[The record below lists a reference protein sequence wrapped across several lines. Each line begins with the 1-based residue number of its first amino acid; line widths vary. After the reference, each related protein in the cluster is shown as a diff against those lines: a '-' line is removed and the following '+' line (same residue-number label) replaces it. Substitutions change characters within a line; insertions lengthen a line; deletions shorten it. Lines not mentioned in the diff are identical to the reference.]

1 MSKNSLLTRS
11 NIRKAKGQTVAI
23 TILVLLASIMMNLW
37 LALGIDYK
45 ANFDRTHDRLN
56 DSHITLILPDADEI
70 VNFIKDKLDNSSDV
84 SEYCVTPTY
93 QTLFNKDDALS
104 REVGKFEIVEEGNYK
119 SGIYLPIIDKGDAD
133 YQYQIGDDYQ
143 TDNGDKFTVCGFFN
157 STMMGSQNCGIIG
170 YMATD
175 DVFHKLYDTDDEQ
188 TALFTHNV
196 CVSVRL
202 NDKSQSKR
210 VRMEIRTALK
220 EHIDELGWSV
230 SYASNTYEMVTT
242 TRYIS
247 QSICAAVICAMAF
260 IIILIAAVVISSNV
274 GNFISQNM
282 QNLGA
287 LKAIGYKSS
296 QLIGAQTAQFSL
308 VALISSICGVGL
320 SYTIFPYIVDMMNQ
334 QTGIPYDVRF
344 LPIPC
349 VITIAAVVGAVALS
363 VFLSARGIKKI
374 EPITALRQGIAT
386 HNFKKN
392 HVPLDKAKSPI
403 NLALALKTTLSGAK
417 RNITVCVTML
427 VLSLVIVFAG
437 MMYKNVI
444 ADVTPIRNMVIG
456 EVTDYGVNVN
466 SNIKDSFL
474 EDMKNDN
481 RVEKIYRYTFYNIT
495 HEGGAELEG
504 HCSDDF
510 GQINNQNLV
519 VEGRFPKYANEV
531 AIGISYAR
539 DMGLK
544 IGDEITLS
552 SNKKGK
558 FIITGFTQYSNA
570 LGMDCLLTEE
580 GCESLVE
587 EYEGVKIPFYD
598 YYMNIKSGVDIDA
611 FDKELK
617 DKYGDKIVYSD
628 NMQRVIDNDLSVY
641 TSLVAVIVVAV
652 IVLSALIVL
661 FVLYLLVRMMLNN
674 KKRDYGILKALG
686 YTTGQLVV
694 QTAFSLMPPIA
705 VSAAV
710 GITISSLVIKP
721 LTSVFLAGIAVVKC
735 PFEISILFNIIAG
748 IALILFAFGTA
759 CLMSLRI
766 KKIVPR
772 ELLSGE

>member
-1 MSKNSLLTRS
+1 MSKSSILARS
-11 NIRKAKGQTVAI
+11 NLRKAKGQTVAI

-56 DSHITLILPDADEI
+56 DGHITIFLTDVDEI
-70 VNFIKDKLDNSSDV
+70 VDFVKDKLDKSPDV

-93 QTLFNKDDALS
+93 QSLFNKDDALS

-188 TALFTHNV
+188 TALYTHNM

-220 EHIDELGWSV
+220 ERIDELGWSV

-320 SYTIFPYIVDMMNQ
+320 SYTVFPYIVDMMNQ

-392 HVPLDKAKSPI
+392 HVPLDKTKSPV
-403 NLALALKTTLSGAK
+403 NLALALKSTLSGAK

-444 ADVTPIRNMVIG
+444 ADVTPILNMVIG

-539 DMGLK
+539 DMGMK

-552 SNKKGK
+552 SDKKGK

-580 GCESLVE
+580 GYESLVE
-587 EYEGVKIPFYD
+587 EYEGVKIPFCH
-598 YYMNIKSGVDIDA
+598 YYMNIRDDVDIDT
-611 FDKELK
+611 FDKEVK
-617 DKYGDKIVYSD
+617 DKYGDKILATD

-759 CLMSLRI
+759 CLMSL
-766 KKIVPR
+766 KIRKIAPR

>member
-23 TILVLLASIMMNLW
+23 TVLVLFASIMMNLW
-37 LALGIDYK
+37 LMLGIDYK
-45 ANFDRTHDRLN
+45 SNFDRTHDRLN
-56 DSHITLILPDADEI
+56 DGHITIFLTDVNEI
-70 VNFIKDKLDNSSDV
+70 VNFVKDKLDSSPDV
-84 SEYCVTPTY
+84 SEYYVTPTY

-104 REVGKFEIVEEGNYK
+104 REVGKFEIVEEGDYK
-119 SGIYLPIIDKGDAD
+119 SGIYLPIIYKGDED
-133 YQYQIGDDYQ
+133 YQYQIGDDYR
-143 TDNGDKFTVCGFFN
+143 TDNGEKFTVCGFFN

-175 DVFHKLYDTDDEQ
+175 DVFHKLYDSDDEQ
-188 TALFTHNV
+188 TTIFTHNV
-196 CVSVRL
+196 CISVRL
-202 NDKSQSKR
+202 NDKWESKR
-210 VRMEIRTALK
+210 VEMEILTAFNKYL
-220 EHIDELGWSV
+220 DEKGWSALF
-230 SYASNTYEMVTT
+230 SSNTYEMVTT

-247 QSICAAVICAMAF
+247 QSVCAAVICAMAF
-260 IIILIAAVVISSNV
+260 IIILIAAVVIASNV
-274 GNFISQNM
+274 GNFISENM

-287 LKAIGYKSS
+287 LKAVGYKSS
-296 QLIGAQTAQFSL
+296 QLISAQVAQFSL
-308 VALISSICGVGL
+308 VALISSIVGVGL
-320 SYTIFPYIVDMMNQ
+320 SYVVFPYVVDMMNQ
-334 QTGIPYDVRF
+334 QTGIPYEVRF

-349 VITIAAVVGAVALS
+349 IITIAAVVGAVALS
-363 VFLSARGIKKI
+363 VFLSARSIRKI

-392 HVPLDKAKSPI
+392 HIPLDKAKSPI
-403 NLALALKTTLSGAK
+403 NLALALKSTLSGAK

-444 ADVTPIRNMVIG
+444 ADVTPILNMVMG
-456 EVTDYGVNVN
+456 EITDYGVRANA
-466 SNIKDSFL
+466 SIRDSFL
-474 EDMKNDN
+474 EDMRNDN
-481 RVEKIYRYTFYNIT
+481 RVEKIYPYTYYTVT
-495 HEGGAELEG
+495 HDGGAELEG
-504 HCSDDF
+504 RISDDF

-552 SNKKGK
+552 GDKKGK

-570 LGMDCLLTEE
+570 LGLDCLLTEE
-580 GCESLVE
+580 GCESIVE

-598 YYMNIKSGVDIDA
+598 YYINMNDDVDIDA
-611 FDKELK
+611 FDKEVK
-617 DKYGDKIVYSD
+617 DKYGDKIITTD
-628 NMQRVIDNDLSVY
+628 NIQRIIENDLSVY

-710 GITISSLVIKP
+710 GITISSLMIKP
-721 LTSVFLAGIAVVKC
+721 LTSLFLAGIAVVKC

-766 KKIVPR
+766 KKIAPR